1 MARAVLPLLSV
12 ALAAAAALPAAA
24 QQKVALQ
31 GLLGNRALLIVDGAP
46 PRAVAPGDSHQG
58 VRVVSTGD
66 DQAVL
71 EFGGRRHVLRVGE
84 APASVGGAPAPA
96 GGQRVV
102 LTAGTGGHFMPE
114 GRVNGKPVVFM
125 LDTGATSVSLGAPQA
140 ERLGID
146 FRNGPQVSLQTANGV
161 ATGWR
166 VRLASVQVGDVV
178 LHDIDAIVTPASM
191 SFVLLGNSVLSRFRM
206 QREGAQMVLERRY

>member
-1 MARAVLPLLSV
+1 MARAALPLLTV
-12 ALAAAAALPAAA
+12 ALAAAALPAAA

-31 GLLGNRALLIVDGAP
+31 GLLGNRALLIVDGSA

-84 APASVGGAPAPA
+84 APASVGAAPAPA

-146 FRNGPQVSLQTANGV
+146 FRSGPQVSLQTANGV